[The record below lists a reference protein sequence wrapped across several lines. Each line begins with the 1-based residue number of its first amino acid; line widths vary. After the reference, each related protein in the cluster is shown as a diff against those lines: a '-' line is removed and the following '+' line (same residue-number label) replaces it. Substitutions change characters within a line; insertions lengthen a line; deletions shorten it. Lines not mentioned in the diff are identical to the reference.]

1 MKKVI
6 ITIIILILALIS
18 GKRIAKYLSYS
29 NLSFSGYITEVDGD
43 NVSIVISSETD
54 IHDGNIYIREN
65 KTKDGFVATKED
77 IGRPVVAFIVDPGTP
92 KDVTDDVLKG
102 FWVF

>member
-1 MKKVI
+1 MKK
-6 ITIIILILALIS
+6 ALIIFIIS
-18 GKRIAKYLSYS
+18 WVLFIGTIYKFFFYK

-43 NVSIVISSETD
+43 NVSIVISSEID
-54 IHDGNIYIREN
+54 IHDGHIYIREN
-65 KTKDGFVATKED
+65 KTKDGFVATRED

>member
-1 MKKVI
+1 MKKII
-6 ITIIILILALIS
+6 ITIIVVILALVS
-18 GKRIAKYLSYS
+18 GKRIAKYLSYRS
-29 NLSFSGYITEVDGD
+29 LSFSGYITEIDGD

-65 KTKDGFVATKED
+65 KAKDGFVATRED
-77 IGRPVVAFIVDPGTP
+77 IGRPVVAFITDPGTP
-92 KDVTDDVLKG
+92 ANVTDDILKG

>member
-6 ITIIILILALIS
+6 ITIIVLVLILIS
-18 GKRIAKYLSYS
+18 GKRIVKYLSYRS
-29 NLSFSGYITEVDGD
+29 LSFSGYITEVNGD

-54 IHDGNIYIREN
+54 IHDGHVYIREN
-65 KTKDGFVATKED
+65 KTKDGFVATRED
-77 IGRPVVAFIVDPGTP
+77 IGRPVVAFITDPGTP
-92 KDVTDDVLKG
+92 ADVTDDILKG

>member
-6 ITIIILILALIS
+6 ITIIVLVLILIS
-18 GKRIAKYLSYS
+18 GKRIAKYLSYRS
-29 NLSFSGYITEVDGD
+29 LSFSGYITEVNGD

-54 IHDGNIYIREN
+54 IHNGHVYIREN
-65 KTKDGFVATKED
+65 KTKDGFVATRED
-77 IGRPVVAFIVDPGTP
+77 IGRPVVAFITDPGTP
-92 KDVTDDVLKG
+92 ADVTDDILKG

>member
-6 ITIIILILALIS
+6 ITIIVLILILIS
-18 GKRIAKYLSYS
+18 GKKIVKYLSYKS
-29 NLSFSGYITEVDGD
+29 LSFSGYITEINGD

-54 IHDGNIYIREN
+54 IHDGHVYIREN
-65 KTKDGFVATKED
+65 KTKDGFVATRED
-77 IGRPVVAFIVDPGTP
+77 IRRPVVAFITDPGTP
-92 KDVTDDVLKG
+92 TDVTDDILKG

>member
-18 GKRIAKYLSYS
+18 GKRIVKYLSYS

-65 KTKDGFVATKED
+65 ETKDGFVATRED
-77 IGRPVVAFIVDPGTP
+77 IGRPVVAFIIDPGTP
-92 KDVTDDVLKG
+92 KDVTDDILKG

>member
-6 ITIIILILALIS
+6 ITIIVLVLILIS
-18 GKRIAKYLSYS
+18 GKRIVKYLSYRS
-29 NLSFSGYITEVDGD
+29 LSFSGYITEVNGD

-54 IHDGNIYIREN
+54 IHDGHVYIREN
-65 KTKDGFVATKED
+65 KTKDGFVATRED
-77 IGRPVVAFIVDPGTP
+77 IGRPVIAFIVDPGTP